1 MTGAATNHERPGQKL
16 GLLMCVALVMGNMIG
31 SGVFLLPT
39 DLAPLGWNAALGW
52 TVTISGTL
60 CLALVFARLAR
71 HLPGGCG
78 AYTYA
83 AEAFGPATGFIVAW
97 SFWISCWV
105 TNATL
110 AVAAVRN
117 LAIIYPSLN
126 NGGSTAALLAIA
138 FVWLFTLVNLLGVR
152 KAGGVQVVTLA
163 LKLLL
168 LLGAIFIGLWWLTAG
183 AATLPSM
190 AAAQPISVSGIGQAA
205 TLTLFAL
212 LGFESALAAG
222 DRVADPERTVP
233 RATTIGMIATG
244 LLYLAACTAVTMLVP
259 LNVVAGSIAPFPTF
273 FSYFI
278 GPEAGAAAAVLAAV
292 AALGALNG
300 FVLLAGE
307 LPRDLARR
315 GLIAQSFGT
324 ENRNGVPHWSL
335 LLSALLATLIVYANY
350 SRGLAEL
357 FNFMMLVTTST
368 TIIFYL
374 VGALAALKFRHAGRI
389 AMSPGFIMLT
399 LAGIVYV
406 CWAFY
411 GAGIE
416 PTLYSL
422 AMTLAGLPLY
432 LLARRS
438 APAGREPAPVA

>member
-1 MTGAATNHERPGQKL
+1 
-16 GLLMCVALVMGNMIG
+16 MCIALVMGNMIG
-31 SGVFLLPT
+31 SGVFLLPA
-39 DLAPLGWNAALGW
+39 DLAPLGWNAVLGW
-52 TVTISGTL
+52 TATIAGTM
-60 CLALVFARLAR
+60 CLALVFARLSR
-71 HLPGGCG
+71 FFPGGCG

-105 TNATL
+105 TNAVL

-117 LAIIYPSLN
+117 LAILYPALN
-126 NGGSTAALLAIA
+126 GKGPAAALLAIG
-138 FVWLFTLVNLLGVR
+138 FLWVFTFINLFGVR
-152 KAGGVQVVTLA
+152 KAGGVQVATLV

-168 LLGAIFIGLWWLTAG
+168 LFGAIAIAIWWLAAG
-183 AATLPSM
+183 DAPLPSM
-190 AAAQPISVSGIGQAA
+190 ENSAPVSLGGVGQAA
-205 TLTLFAL
+205 TFTLFAL

-222 DRVADPERTVP
+222 DRIADPERNVP
-233 RATTIGMIATG
+233 RATIIGMVATG
-244 LLYLAACTAVTMLVP
+244 VLYLIACTAVTMLLPSAIVT
-259 LNVVAGSIAPFPTF
+259 NSIAPFPTF
-273 FSYFI
+273 FSHFI
-278 GPEAGAAAAVLAAV
+278 GPEAGAIAAVLAAI

-315 GLIAQSFGT
+315 GLLAPLFGA
-324 ENRNGVPHWSL
+324 ENRNGAPTWSL
-335 LLSALLATLIVYANY
+335 LLSAVLATLIVYANY
-350 SRGLAEL
+350 DRGLAEL

-374 VGALAALKFRHAGRI
+374 VGALAAIKFERGGRLPR
-389 AMSPGFIMLT
+389 SPGFVVLT
-399 LAGIVYV
+399 VTGIVYV

-411 GAGIE
+411 GAGLE

-422 AMTLAGLPLY
+422 AMTLAGLPLF

-438 APAGREPAPVA
+438 APARREEAPVA

>member
-1 MTGAATNHERPGQKL
+1 MTHIVTDSERPGQKL
-16 GLLMCVALVMGNMIG
+16 GLLMCIALVMGNMIG

-52 TVTISGTL
+52 LVTIAGTL

-71 HLPGGCG
+71 HFPGGCG

-126 NGGSTAALLAIA
+126 DGGSAAALLAIA
-138 FVWLFTLVNLLGVR
+138 FVWFFTLVNLLGVR
-152 KAGGVQVVTLA
+152 KAGGMQVVTLV

-168 LLGAIFIGLWWLTAG
+168 LLGAISIGLWWLTAG
-183 AATLPSM
+183 DGALPSM
-190 AAAQPISVSGIGQAA
+190 EGAKPVSVTSVGQAA
-205 TLTLFAL
+205 TFTLFAL

-222 DRVADPERTVP
+222 DRIADPERNVP

-244 LLYLAACTAVTMLVP
+244 LLYLLACTAVTMLVP
-259 LNVVAGSIAPFPTF
+259 LPILTESIAPFPTF
-273 FSYFI
+273 FSHFI
-278 GPEAGAAAAVLAAV
+278 GPEAGIAAAALAAI

-307 LPRDLARR
+307 LPRDLAHR
-315 GLIAQSFGT
+315 GLISRSFGV
-324 ENRNGVPHWSL
+324 ENRHGVPHWSL

-374 VGALAALKFRHAGRI
+374 VGSLAALKFRHAKRVP
-389 AMSPGFIMLT
+389 MSAGFILLT
-399 LAGIVYV
+399 VAGIVYV

-416 PTLYSL
+416 PSLYSL
-422 AMTLAGLPLY
+422 AMTLAGLPLF
-432 LLARRS
+432 LIASRS
-438 APAGREPAPVA
+438 APARREEAPVA

>member
-1 MTGAATNHERPGQKL
+1 VTGSVTNMERPGQKL
-16 GLLMCVALVMGNMIG
+16 GLLMCIALVMGNMIG
-31 SGVFLLPT
+31 SGVFLLPA

-52 TVTISGTL
+52 VATIAGTI
-60 CLALVFARLAR
+60 CLALVFARLSR
-71 HLPGGCG
+71 FLPGGCG

-83 AEAFGPATGFIVAW
+83 AEAFGAATGFIVAW

-105 TNATL
+105 TNAVL

-117 LAIIYPSLN
+117 LAILYPALN
-126 NGGSTAALLAIA
+126 GTGPAAALLAIG
-138 FVWLFTLVNLLGVR
+138 FLWVFTLINMLGVR
-152 KAGGVQVVTLA
+152 KAGGVQVVTLG

-168 LLGAIFIGLWWLTAG
+168 LFGAIAIAIWWF
-183 AATLPSM
+183 AAADTPLPSM
-190 AAAQPISVSGIGQAA
+190 ADSAPVSLGGMGQAA
-205 TLTLFAL
+205 TFTLFAL

-222 DRVADPERTVP
+222 DRIADPERNVP
-233 RATTIGMIATG
+233 RATIIGMVATG
-244 LLYLAACTAVTMLVP
+244 LLYLIACTAVTMLLPSAIVT
-259 LNVVAGSIAPFPTF
+259 NSIAPFPTF
-273 FSYFI
+273 FSHFI
-278 GPEAGAAAAVLAAV
+278 GPEAGAVAAVLAAI

-315 GLIAQSFGT
+315 GLLAPLFGA
-324 ENRNGVPHWSL
+324 ENRNGAPTWSL
-335 LLSALLATLIVYANY
+335 LLSAVLATLIVYANY
-350 SRGLAEL
+350 DRGLAGL

-374 VGALAALKFRHAGRI
+374 VGALAAIKFERGGRLPR
-389 AMSPGFIMLT
+389 SPGLLVLT
-399 LAGIVYV
+399 VTGIAYV

-411 GAGIE
+411 GAGLE

-422 AMTLAGLPLY
+422 AMTVAGLPLF

-438 APAGREPAPVA
+438 APARREDTPVA

>member
-1 MTGAATNHERPGQKL
+1 MTNHERPGQKL
-16 GLLMCVALVMGNMIG
+16 GLSMCIALVMGNMIG
-31 SGVFLLPT
+31 SGVFLLPA

-52 TVTISGTL
+52 VATIIGTI
-60 CLALVFARLAR
+60 CLALVFARLSR
-71 HLPGGCG
+71 FLPGGCG

-105 TNATL
+105 TNAVL

-117 LAIIYPSLN
+117 LAILYPALN
-126 NGGSTAALLAIA
+126 GKGPAAALLAIG
-138 FVWLFTLVNLLGVR
+138 FLWVFTFVNLLGVR
-152 KAGGVQVVTLA
+152 KAGGVQVVTLG

-168 LLGAIFIGLWWLTAG
+168 LFGAIAIAIWWFAVGDTP
-183 AATLPSM
+183 LPSM
-190 AAAQPISVSGIGQAA
+190 ADSAPVSLGGIGQAA
-205 TLTLFAL
+205 TFTLFAL

-222 DRVADPERTVP
+222 DRIADPERNVP
-233 RATTIGMIATG
+233 RATIIGMVATG
-244 LLYLAACTAVTMLVP
+244 LLYLIACTAVTMLLPIATVT
-259 LNVVAGSIAPFPTF
+259 NSIAPFPTF
-273 FSYFI
+273 FSHFI
-278 GPEAGAAAAVLAAV
+278 GPEAGAVAAVLAAI

-315 GLIAQSFGT
+315 GLLAPLFGA
-324 ENRNGVPHWSL
+324 ENRNGAPTWSL
-335 LLSALLATLIVYANY
+335 LLSAVLATLIVYANY
-350 SRGLAEL
+350 DRGLAGL

-374 VGALAALKFRHAGRI
+374 VGALAAIKFERGGRLPR
-389 AMSPGFIMLT
+389 SPGLLVLT
-399 LAGIVYV
+399 VTGIVYV

-411 GAGIE
+411 GAGLE

-422 AMTLAGLPLY
+422 TMTVAGLPLF

-438 APAGREPAPVA
+438 APARREDAPIA

>member
-1 MTGAATNHERPGQKL
+1 MSSTVTNSERPGEKL

-31 SGVFLLPT
+31 SGVFLLPSS
-39 DLAPLGWNAALGW
+39 LAPLGWNAALGW
-52 TVTISGTL
+52 LATIGGTL

-71 HLPGGCG
+71 YLPGGCG

-83 AEAFGPATGFIVAW
+83 AAAFGPATGFVVAW

-126 NGGSTAALLAIA
+126 GGGSAAALLAIA
-138 FVWLFTLVNLLGVR
+138 FVWFFTFVNLLGVR
-152 KAGGVQVVTLA
+152 KAGGMQVVTLI

-168 LLGAIFIGLWWLTAG
+168 LFGAIAIALWWLAAG
-183 AATLPSM
+183 DSALPSM
-190 AAAQPISVSGIGQAA
+190 QGTEPVSLAGIGHAA
-205 TLTLFAL
+205 TFTLFAL

-222 DRVADPERTVP
+222 DRVSDPERTVP
-233 RATTIGMIATG
+233 RATMIGMVATG
-244 LLYLAACTAVTMLVP
+244 LLYLLACTAVTMLLP
-259 LNVVAGSIAPFPTF
+259 SEVVAASIAPFPTF
-273 FSYFI
+273 FSHFI
-278 GPEAGAAAAVLAAV
+278 GPEAGTAAAVLAAI

-307 LPRDLARR
+307 LPRDLAHR
-315 GLIAQSFGT
+315 GLVPHAFGT
-324 ENRNGVPHWSL
+324 DNRHGVPHWSL
-335 LLSALLATLIVYANY
+335 LLAAVLATLIVYANY

-374 VGALAALKFRHAGRI
+374 IGALAALKFRNEGRFH
-389 AMSPGFIMLT
+389 MSPAFVLLT
-399 LAGIVYV
+399 LAGIIYV

-411 GAGIE
+411 GAGLE

-422 AMTLAGLPLY
+422 AMTVAGLPIY
-432 LLARRS
+432 LVMRRAR
-438 APAGREPAPVA
+438 PVAT

>member
-1 MTGAATNHERPGQKL
+1 MTGRLTDGKVPGGKL
-16 GLLMCVALVMGNMIG
+16 GLAMCIALVMGNMIG

-39 DLAPLGWNAALGW
+39 DLAPLGWNAVIGW
-52 TVTISGTL
+52 IVSIAGTI

-71 HLPGGCG
+71 FLPGGCG

-97 SFWISCWV
+97 SFWISCWTV
-105 TNATL
+105 NAVL

-117 LAIIYPSLN
+117 LAILYPAL
-126 NGGSTAALLAIA
+126 GGGGPAAALLAIA
-138 FVWLFTLVNLLGVR
+138 FVWIFTFVNLLGVR
-152 KAGGVQVVTLA
+152 KAGGVQVVTLV

-168 LLGAIFIGLWWLTAG
+168 LLGAIAIALWWFAAG
-183 AATLPSM
+183 EGPAPSM
-190 AAAQPISVSGIGQAA
+190 QGSAPVSAAGIGQAA

-222 DRVADPERTVP
+222 DRIADPERTVP
-233 RATTIGMIATG
+233 RATMIGMIATG
-244 LLYLAACTAVTMLVP
+244 LLYLFACTAVTMLLP
-259 LNVVAGSIAPFPTF
+259 LGLVTESIAPFPTF
-273 FSYFI
+273 FAYFI
-278 GPEAGAAAAVLAAV
+278 GPEAGSAAAVLAAV

-307 LPRDLARR
+307 LPRDLAHR
-315 GLIAQSFGT
+315 GLLAPVFGT
-324 ENRNGVPHWSL
+324 ENRQGAPTWSL
-335 LLSALLATLIVYANY
+335 LLSAVLATLIVYANY
-350 SRGLAEL
+350 ERGLAGL

-368 TIIFYL
+368 AIIFYL
-374 VGALAALKFRHAGRI
+374 VGAFAAAKLERDGRLPR
-389 AMSPGFIMLT
+389 SPGFIL
-399 LAGIVYV
+399 LIVAGIFYV

-411 GAGIE
+411 GAGLE

-422 AMTLAGLPLY
+422 AMTLAGLPLF

-438 APAGREPAPVA
+438 AAAAR